1 MADSIAEFARKV
13 QEALGLGKKETLPKR
28 EPRKAEVIEPNTARA
43 LEVTLTRP
51 EYGHAYD
58 ASGKDLG
65 IARELDAPRTAPY
78 KAGDTMSGPRGK
90 VDVAGGRASQTVQE
104 RPTVVGP
111 VPAERLRGDG
121 IQEKPVGM
129 QAPKTGSDI
138 ADERQPGDYMGRAGE
153 AIANR
158 IKSAAG
164 IRERTPEE
172 KAANSR
178 YIPDSSDEAIAKRTA
193 NIPGREKLQAMA
205 DYLARKQAGIE
216 TPEAPK
222 PGSYEW
228 EVEQSKKRQEEAA
241 MKRDLIRQK
250 MAEGLKEVK

>member
-13 QEALGLGKKETLPKR
+13 MEALGGSKAPPKR
-28 EPRKAEVIEPNTARA
+28 EPRKAEVIEPTTART
-43 LEVTLTRP
+43 LEVALTKP
-51 EYGHAYD
+51 EYGHQYD
-58 ASGKDLG
+58 ASGKDMG

-90 VDVAGGRASQTVQE
+90 ADVAGGRAAQTVHE

-111 VPAERLRGDG
+111 ARDDVKYMPA
-121 IQEKPVGM
+121 PPTGM
-129 QAPKTGSDI
+129 QKTGSDV
-138 ADERQPGDYMGRAGE
+138 AQPMERQPGDYMGRAGE

-158 IKSAAG
+158 IRSATG

-216 TPEAPK
+216 TPTAPK
-222 PGSYEW
+222 EGSYEW
-228 EVEQSKKRQEEAA
+228 EVEQSNKRREEAE
-241 MKRDLIRQK
+241 MKRNLIRQK
-250 MAEGLKEVK
+250 MAEDAKAVK